1 MSNTEMLAES
11 CGYVLNRED
20 TGEFTISNP
29 GYEAPDLVI
38 EKVDGKFAAVIHVEE
53 MRIVEMNF
61 AEDFN
66 QAFNRAVNSMYVF
79 NNVLEREQNR

>member
-66 QAFNRAVNSMYVF
+66 QAFNRAVNSCLLYTSPSP
-79 NNVLEREQNR
+79 RDS